1 MSFAAQNRI
10 HMIITNFGRL
20 RPVFSQDPL
29 PYIDTRREEL
39 EHVQHERTRVG
50 SSETLRVSLGS
61 EGCDIIPQ
69 QANKSAPPQ
78 LSLAA
83 LLSAS
88 PSALVLRNARG
99 EEPLQA
105 MATRGR
111 AQLVRRR
118 AVCPNA
124 ELCLARNR
132 GMHPQVSIW

>member
-1 MSFAAQNRI
+1 
-10 HMIITNFGRL
+10 MIITNFGRL

-69 QANKSAPPQ
+69 QANTSAPPQ